1 MDMASSMGLKP
12 PAEHPEQVTQALHH
26 MEMKDKRQETLVRA
40 LLPYLNPS
48 RQARLERAMQFSQL
62 SRLATAAMRTA
73 PAQETQPEE
82 GDRHV

>member
-12 PAEHPEQVTQALHH
+12 PTDHPEQVTQALHH

-62 SRLATAAMRTA
+62 SRLATTAMRAVPA
-73 PAQETQPEE
+73 PEAQQKE
-82 GDRHV
+82 GDGHV